1 MANRPRCNRTPSQL
15 SPSPRR
21 LALLN
26 AWLSSPALLLGLVAT
41 PAQAGSVTAES
52 IWDRGN
58 AIQRAQSQVPA
69 GTCDWAR
76 WMALPLS
83 QIDSAVTDPA

>member
-1 MANRPRCNRTPSQL
+1 MIVPYPAGGPSDFFARKVQPDAMKCSARSVMRVLSKYAKLPVRTFTSVH
-15 SPSPRR
+15 SVRVT
-21 LALLN
+21 
-26 AWLSSPALLLGLVAT
+26 VA
-41 PAQAGSVTAES
+41 
-52 IWDRGN
+52 
-58 AIQRAQSQVPA
+58 PA